1 MPHYPSTPETL
12 GTRAA
17 SDHDLDLEALPA
29 PRRPW
34 RRATLAALTLSAL
47 GSLALAFELRGEA
60 VFALESGPPID
71 LGELSQFH
79 PASPPSGIAKR
90 VAHANTWVHGTGAL
104 RADGAVSYARPLED
118 DTYRLAQVE
127 GNDKLWVQVSVPE
140 DPGDPEGAHFV
151 APTSFVGR
159 LIPVNRA
166 GIRHGMVRAAV
177 SDAWQGKVT
186 DDAWL
191 LVDGEAPKTTR
202 WALGLCGL
210 FLGFA
215 AFSLIG
221 LAKLTQKVS

>member
-1 MPHYPSTPETL
+1 MPRYPSTPDL
-12 GTRAA
+12 LATRAA

-34 RRATLAALTLSAL
+34 RRATLAALALSAL
-47 GSLALAFELRGEA
+47 GSIALAFELRGEA
-60 VFALESGPPID
+60 VFALESGPPVD
-71 LGELSQFH
+71 LAELSRFH
-79 PASPPSGIAKR
+79 ASSE
-90 VAHANTWVHGTGAL
+90 HANTWVHGTGAL
-104 RADGAVSYARPLED
+104 RADGAVRYARPLED

-127 GNDKLWVQVSVPE
+127 GNDKLWVQVSVPA
-140 DPGDPEGAHFV
+140 DPSDPEGAHFV

-159 LIPVNRA
+159 LIPVSRA

-215 AFSLIG
+215 TFSVIG

>member
-1 MPHYPSTPETL
+1 ML

-34 RRATLAALTLSAL
+34 RRATLLALALSAI

-60 VFALESGPPID
+60 VFALESGPPVD
-71 LGELSQFH
+71 LGELSQVQL
-79 PASPPSGIAKR
+79 AST
-90 VAHANTWVHGTGAL
+90 HANTWVHGNGTL
-104 RADGAVSYARPLED
+104 RADGAVRYARPLED

-127 GNDKLWVQVSVPE
+127 GNDKLWVQVSVPD
-140 DPGDPEGAHFV
+140 DPADPEGAHFV

-159 LIPVNRA
+159 LIPVSRA

-177 SDAWQGKVT
+177 SDAWQGKVR

-191 LVDGEAPKTTR
+191 LVDGEAPQTTR

-215 AFSLIG
+215 TFSLIG

>member
-1 MPHYPSTPETL
+1 MPRYPSTPDLL

-34 RRATLAALTLSAL
+34 RRATLAALSLSAL
-47 GSLALAFELRGEA
+47 GSLALAFALRGEA
-60 VFALESGPPID
+60 VFALESGPPVD
-71 LGELSQFH
+71 LGELAQFH
-79 PASPPSGIAKR
+79 GSS
-90 VAHANTWVHGTGAL
+90 AHVNTWVHGTGAL
-104 RADGAVSYARPLED
+104 RADGAVRYARPLER

-140 DPGDPEGAHFV
+140 DPADPEGAHFV

-159 LIPVNRA
+159 LIPVSRA

-202 WALGLCGL
+202 WALALCGL

-215 AFSLIG
+215 TFSLIW

>member
-1 MPHYPSTPETL
+1 MPRYPSTPDML

-34 RRATLAALTLSAL
+34 RRATLLALALSAI

-60 VFALESGPPID
+60 VFALESGPPVD
-71 LGELSQFH
+71 LGELSQFQL
-79 PASPPSGIAKR
+79 ASTY
-90 VAHANTWVHGTGAL
+90 ANTWVHGNGTL
-104 RADGAVSYARPLED
+104 RADGAVRYARPLED

-127 GNDKLWVQVSVPE
+127 GNDKLWVQVSVPD
-140 DPGDPEGAHFV
+140 DPADPEGAHFV

-159 LIPVNRA
+159 LIPVSRA

-177 SDAWQGKVT
+177 SDAWQGKVR

-191 LVDGEAPKTTR
+191 LVDGEAPQTTR

-215 AFSLIG
+215 TFSLIG

>member
-1 MPHYPSTPETL
+1 MPRYPSTPDLL
-12 GTRAA
+12 GTRAS

-34 RRATLAALTLSAL
+34 RRATLAALALSAL

-60 VFALESGPPID
+60 VFALESGPPVD

-79 PASPPSGIAKR
+79 ASST
-90 VAHANTWVHGTGAL
+90 HANTWVHGTGAL
-104 RADGAVSYARPLED
+104 RADGAVRYARPLED

-140 DPGDPEGAHFV
+140 DPADPEGAHFV

-159 LIPVNRA
+159 LIPVSRA

-191 LVDGEAPKTTR
+191 LVDGEAPQTTR

-215 AFSLIG
+215 TFSVFG

>member
-1 MPHYPSTPETL
+1 MPRYPSTPDML

-34 RRATLAALTLSAL
+34 RRATLLALALSAI

-60 VFALESGPPID
+60 VFALESGPPVD
-71 LGELSQFH
+71 LGELSQFQL
-79 PASPPSGIAKR
+79 ASM
-90 VAHANTWVHGTGAL
+90 HANTWVHGNGTL
-104 RADGAVSYARPLED
+104 RADGAVRYARPLED

-127 GNDKLWVQVSVPE
+127 GNDKLWVQVSVPD
-140 DPGDPEGAHFV
+140 DPADPDGAHFV

-159 LIPVNRA
+159 LIPVSRA

-177 SDAWQGKVT
+177 SDAWQGKVR

-191 LVDGEAPKTTR
+191 LVDGEAPQTTR

-215 AFSLIG
+215 TFSLIG

>member
-1 MPHYPSTPETL
+1 MPRYPSPPDLL

-34 RRATLAALTLSAL
+34 RRATLAALALSAV

-71 LGELSQFH
+71 LGELSQFQ
-79 PASPPSGIAKR
+79 PSSAYT
-90 VAHANTWVHGTGAL
+90 NTWVRGSGAL
-104 RADGAVSYARPLED
+104 RADGAVRYARPLEN
-118 DTYRLAQVE
+118 DTYRLAGVV
-127 GNDKLWVQVSVPE
+127 GNEKLWVQVSVPD
-140 DPGDPEGAHFV
+140 DPSDPEGAHFV
-151 APTSFVGR
+151 SPTSFVGR
-159 LIPVNRA
+159 LIPVSRA

-215 AFSLIG
+215 SFSLIG
-221 LAKLTQKVS
+221 LGKLTQKVS

>member
-1 MPHYPSTPETL
+1 MPHFPSSPDML

-60 VFALESGPPID
+60 VFALEAGPPVD

-79 PASPPSGIAKR
+79 ATST
-90 VAHANTWVHGTGAL
+90 HANTWVHGGGTL
-104 RADGAVSYARPLED
+104 RADGAVRYARPLEQ

-127 GNDKLWVQVSVPE
+127 GNDKLWVQVSVPD

-159 LIPVNRA
+159 LIPVSRA
-166 GIRHGMVRAAV
+166 GIRHSMVRAAV

-191 LVDGEAPKTTR
+191 LVDGEAPQTTR

>member
-1 MPHYPSTPETL
+1 MPRYPSPPDLL

-34 RRATLAALTLSAL
+34 RRATLAALALSAL

-60 VFALESGPPID
+60 VFALESGPPVD

-79 PASPPSGIAKR
+79 PSSPPSGIAKR
-90 VAHANTWVHGTGAL
+90 VTHANTWVHGTGAL
-104 RADGAVSYARPLED
+104 RADGAVRYARPLED

-127 GNDKLWVQVSVPE
+127 GNDKLWVQVSVPD
-140 DPGDPEGAHFV
+140 DPADPEGAHFV

-159 LIPVNRA
+159 LIPVSRA

-215 AFSLIG
+215 TFSLIG

>member
-1 MPHYPSTPETL
+1 MPHYPSTEEL
-12 GTRAA
+12 AGTRAA

-34 RRATLAALTLSAL
+34 RRATLAALALSAL
-47 GSLALAFELRGEA
+47 GSLTLAFELRGEA
-60 VFALESGPPID
+60 VFALESGPPVD

-79 PASPPSGIAKR
+79 ASST
-90 VAHANTWVHGTGAL
+90 HANTWVHGNGTL
-104 RADGAVSYARPLED
+104 RPDGAVRYARPLEE

-127 GNDKLWVQVSVPE
+127 GNDKLWVQVSVPD

-159 LIPVNRA
+159 LIPVSRA
-166 GIRHGMVRAAV
+166 GIRHSMVRAAV

-191 LVDGEAPKTTR
+191 LVDGEAPRTTR

-215 AFSLIG
+215 AFSLVG
-221 LAKLTQKVS
+221 LLKLTQKVS

>member
-1 MPHYPSTPETL
+1 MPRYPSTPDLL

-34 RRATLAALTLSAL
+34 RRATLAALALSAL
-47 GSLALAFELRGEA
+47 GSLALAFALRGEA
-60 VFALESGPPID
+60 VFALQSGPPVD
-71 LGELSQFH
+71 LGELSQFR
-79 PASPPSGIAKR
+79 PSST
-90 VAHANTWVHGTGAL
+90 HANTWVHGTGAL
-104 RADGAVSYARPLED
+104 RADGAVRYARPLED
-118 DTYRLAQVE
+118 DTYRLAGVV
-127 GNDKLWVQVSVPE
+127 GNDKLWVQVSVPA
-140 DPGDPEGAHFV
+140 DPADPEGAHFV

-159 LIPVNRA
+159 LIPVSRA

-215 AFSLIG
+215 TFSLIG

>member
-1 MPHYPSTPETL
+1 MPRYPVPPDTPDLL

-34 RRATLAALTLSAL
+34 RRATLAALALSAF

-60 VFALESGPPID
+60 VFALEGGAPVD
-71 LGELSQFH
+71 LGELSQFRA
-79 PASPPSGIAKR
+79 AS
-90 VAHANTWVHGTGAL
+90 AHANTWVHGTGAL
-104 RADGAVSYARPLED
+104 RADGAVRYARPLED

-127 GNDKLWVQVSVPE
+127 GNDKLWVQVSVPD
-140 DPGDPEGAHFV
+140 DPTDPEGSHFV

-159 LIPVNRA
+159 LIPVSRA

-215 AFSLIG
+215 TFSLIG

>member
-1 MPHYPSTPETL
+1 MPRYPSPPDLL

-34 RRATLAALTLSAL
+34 RRATLAALALSAL

-71 LGELSQFH
+71 LGELSQFQ
-79 PASPPSGIAKR
+79 PSSAY
-90 VAHANTWVHGTGAL
+90 ANTWVRGSGAL
-104 RADGAVSYARPLED
+104 RADGAVRYARPLED
-118 DTYRLAQVE
+118 DTYRLAGVV
-127 GNDKLWVQVSVPE
+127 GNDKLWVQVSVPD
-140 DPGDPEGAHFV
+140 DPSDPEGAHFV
-151 APTSFVGR
+151 SPTSFVGR
-159 LIPVNRA
+159 LIPVSRA

-202 WALGLCGL
+202 WALGLCVL

-215 AFSLIG
+215 SFSLIG
-221 LAKLTQKVS
+221 LGKLTQKVS

>member
-1 MPHYPSTPETL
+1 MPRYPSTPDML

-34 RRATLAALTLSAL
+34 RRATLLALALSAI

-60 VFALESGPPID
+60 VFALESGPPVD
-71 LGELSQFH
+71 LGELSQIQL
-79 PASPPSGIAKR
+79 AS
-90 VAHANTWVHGTGAL
+90 AHANTWVHGNGTL
-104 RADGAVSYARPLED
+104 RADGAVRYARPLED

-127 GNDKLWVQVSVPE
+127 GNDKLWVQVSVPD
-140 DPGDPEGAHFV
+140 DPADPEGAHFV

-159 LIPVNRA
+159 LIPVSRA

-177 SDAWQGKVT
+177 SDAWQGKVR

-191 LVDGEAPKTTR
+191 LVDGEAPQTTR

-215 AFSLIG
+215 TFSLIG